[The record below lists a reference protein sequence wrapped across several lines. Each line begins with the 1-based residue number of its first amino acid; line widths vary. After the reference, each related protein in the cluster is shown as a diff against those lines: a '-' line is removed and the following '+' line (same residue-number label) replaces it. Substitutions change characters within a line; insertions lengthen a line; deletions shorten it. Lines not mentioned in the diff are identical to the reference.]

1 MMSAAK
7 RKHSE
12 SSVVSDK
19 ISNPTYLVN
28 LMPVKLPSRFED
40 TLNVIHI
47 PDRKE
52 ILTFYLLNYK
62 GV

>member
-1 MMSAAK
+1 MMATSK
-7 RKHSE
+7 RRHYE
-12 SSVVSDK
+12 SSVVADK

-28 LMPVKLPSRFED
+28 LMPVKLASRFED
-40 TLNVIHI
+40 SLNVIHI

-52 ILTFYLLNYK
+52 ILTFYLLNWK

>member
-1 MMSAAK
+1 MMSTAK
-7 RKHSE
+7 RRHSE

-28 LMPVKLPSRFED
+28 LMPVELPSRFED

-47 PDRKE
+47 PDRRE
-52 ILTFYLLNYK
+52 ILTF
-62 GV
+62 

>member
-1 MMSAAK
+1 MMSTSK
-7 RKHSE
+7 RRHSE

-19 ISNPTYLVN
+19 ISDPTHLVN
-28 LMPVKLPSRFED
+28 LMPVKLASRFED

-52 ILTFYLLNYK
+52 ILTFYLLDWK